1 MDQLGGYSARL
12 ETWFDTEYGAGGK
25 TLVFKADDVRD
36 LADKELF
43 ALCRNHR
50 ACPDDEPDED
60 FTITRDSKGFTFV
73 NFGMERVRSFIRR
86 RYLSREV
93 FLLPSGWT
101 LCG

>member
-1 MDQLGGYSARL
+1 MNDEEKEFDEVPIEDSTHVLAKGMDQLSGYSVRL

-43 ALCRNHR
+43 ALCRTHR

-73 NFGMERVRSFIRR
+73 NFGMER
-86 RYLSREV
+86 E
-93 FLLPSGWT
+93 
-101 LCG
+101 